1 MREKTMNRIL
11 IIVFLLLNLTACTQ
25 IKVDIPKN
33 LVETEIPKVSTDEW
47 RVLNYARNKFGV
59 KIIDKKLNIEKVKE
73 RNKAELKIDGGN
85 LIGINRGEWGGK
97 LSFVSNNKDKKEIEI
112 KEGNIKFIFEFNDKI
127 YFIEGLAH
135 LSYSGGA
142 IFELKKDGENFSYE
156 NIMEFDDAPEAF
168 TIYGNKLLI
177 ATHRNFYV
185 VENFKKELIFENTF
199 WSSLYPNSIA
209 VVDNEN
215 IYMGIRSGL
224 VKLDLTNKN
233 ITFYKYIE

>member
-1 MREKTMNRIL
+1 MNRIL

-185 VENFKKELIFENTF
+185 VENFKKELIF
-199 WSSLYPNSIA
+199 L
-209 VVDNEN
+209 
-215 IYMGIRSGL
+215 
-224 VKLDLTNKN
+224 
-233 ITFYKYIE
+233 